1 VAENERV
8 QKVLLL
14 MLSATIPAEIIA
26 ARDALVKL
34 LREAGSDIHAL
45 VGQTNGLSEAEM
57 TKLYAAGFEAGMRAV
72 EQKHFGNGD
81 FYNTDGMPAWDLVA
95 RFCQRHSDRLRD
107 KERQFINDIAAKT
120 VWGEPTAKQQKWLR
134 SIFHR
139 LGGKLDVL

>member
-1 VAENERV
+1 VAEIGRIP
-8 QKVLLL
+8 KVLLL

-34 LREAGSDIHAL
+34 LKETGSDIHAL
-45 VGQTNGLSEAEM
+45 VGQTNGVSEAEM
-57 TKLYAAGFEAGMRAV
+57 AKLYAAGFEAGMRAV
-72 EQKHFGNGD
+72 EQKHFGNRG
-81 FYNTDGMPAWDLVA
+81 FYNTDGMLAWDVVA
-95 RFCQRHSDRLRD
+95 RFCQQDSDRLRD

-134 SIFHR
+134 SIFLR